1 MNGLYS
7 STQLPVWTLVD
18 GALQLY
24 RFRCLWVLYE
34 RLWFEQIMASESKN
48 IELYEI
54 GRWNKE
60 GTMGN
65 PTA

>member
-1 MNGLYS
+1 MNGLHS
-7 STQLPVWTLVD
+7 STQLSVWTLVD
-18 GALQLY
+18 GGFIG
-24 RFRCLWVLYE
+24 FRCLLVLYE
-34 RLWFEQIMASESKN
+34 RLWFEQIMASGSKS

-65 PTA
+65 PMA